1 MSWILPPHPVRV
13 RGMGTHTKWLTP
25 TQAPAWPL
33 PAARGLL
40 ELSAADFVVTVCA
53 ATPLADLQAE
63 LATQGLSLPIPADPI
78 PGWDA
83 IGTVGGLVAMGLP
96 HRLESSAGPIRDWVC
111 GLRLLRPGGDD
122 VRVGAKV
129 VKSVA
134 GFDLH
139 RALTG
144 ARGLGA
150 VITEVTLRVHSSR
163 REFPCGLVWLKQD
176 EAPNWIGRCPLS
188 RIADWAAA
196 TPSAL
201 AYDPGTGTLWS
212 REAPPTW
219 PETWG
224 LGPQGARWP
233 DSPWEARAR
242 QAFDPDGRL
251 IDGWI

>member
-1 MSWILPPHPVRV
+1 MSWALPDHAVRV
-13 RGMGTHTKWLTP
+13 RGARTHTKWLTLSG
-25 TQAPAWPL
+25 TSEWSV
-33 PAARGLL
+33 PAARGVL

-53 ATPLADLQAE
+53 ATRLSDLQAE
-63 LATQGLSLPIPADPI
+63 LAEADLRLPLPPEPM

-83 IGTVGGLVAMGLP
+83 TGTVGGLVAMGLP
-96 HRLESSAGPIRDWVC
+96 HRLEASAGPVRNWVC
-111 GLRLLRPGGDD
+111 GLRLLRPGGED

-150 VITEVTLRVHSSR
+150 VITEVTFRVHSVQR
-163 REFPCGLVWLKQD
+163 DFPCGLTWLMPDQ
-176 EAPNWIGRCPLS
+176 EPLWIGRGALS
-188 RIADWAAA
+188 QIESWAKA
-196 TPSAL
+196 TASTL
-201 AYDPGTGTLWS
+201 AFDAGTGTLWS

-224 LGPQGARWP
+224 MGPAGARWP
-233 DSPWEARAR
+233 HSPWDARAR
-242 QAFDPDGRL
+242 QAFDPAGRL
-251 IDGWI
+251 VDGWL